1 MKYLKF
7 RVKNQNKKT
16 IIRYKK
22 TSKSKKD
29 RKRSRR
35 KNKNKNNQNQCIRI
49 NKTSTSSRHQQKNK
63 YLKIKKELVK
73 VDNNTKNNKIAANSG
88 IILWKS

>member
-1 MKYLKF
+1 MKYLRF

-29 RKRSRR
+29 RKRSRS
-35 KNKNKNNQNQCIRI
+35 KNKNNQNQCIRI
-49 NKTSTSSRHQQKNK
+49 NKTLTSSRRLQKNK

-73 VDNNTKNNKIAANSG
+73 VDNNTKNNKIVANSG